1 MRDNDSSGNGTG
13 RFLVVV
19 ILGAVCSAC
28 SGSLATSPSAGR
40 KNAVAADTL
49 VVTRGPFVE
58 RFLVTGELEAVRST
72 YLSVPRVPTW
82 ETSIRW
88 MEADGA
94 AVKAGQ
100 KVIEFD
106 NSSFTR
112 DLEEKRLQRTQALA
126 DLEKKEAEIASQV
139 AEKEFQ
145 VESRRIALDKA
156 EREAAIPEELLSRR
170 EYQDKRLALERARI
184 EHQKALEDLEA
195 ARRANEEEVEQRKI
209 ALDRTQREIEL
220 AQTAI
225 QALVLAA
232 PRDGI
237 FVVGDHWQG
246 RKLQIGDTVWV
257 GMPIAS
263 LPELDA
269 MRVGIDLSDVDDG
282 KILTGMT
289 AVCTLDTYPER
300 TFRGRVSGINAVAQE
315 AEGRSLRRAF
325 SGIVDLDEVDAER
338 MRPGMSV
345 KVEVEAAR
353 TDGVLLVPRAA
364 LDLSGARPKAFLAR
378 GGEIEVTLGMCNAV
392 ACVVESGLSEGDRLR
407 ARG

>member
-1 MRDNDSSGNGTG
+1 M
-13 RFLVVV
+13 
-19 ILGAVCSAC
+19 
-28 SGSLATSPSAGR
+28 
-40 KNAVAADTL
+40 
-49 VVTRGPFVE
+49 TRGPFVE

-82 ETSIRW
+82 ETTIRW

-139 AEKEFQ
+139 AEREFQ
-145 VESRRIALDKA
+145 VDSRRIALDKA
-156 EREAAIPEELLSRR
+156 EREAAIPEELISRR
-170 EYQDKRLALERARI
+170 EYQEKQLAFERARV
-184 EHQKALEDLEA
+184 EHQKSLEDLEA
-195 ARRANEEEVEQRKI
+195 TRRSSEEEIEQRRI
-209 ALDRTQREIEL
+209 ALARTQREIDL

-225 QALVLAA
+225 QALVLSA

-246 RKLQIGDTVWV
+246 RKLQVGDTVWV
-257 GMPIAS
+257 GMPVAS
-263 LPELDA
+263 LPELEA
-269 MRVGIDLSDVDDG
+269 MSVGIDLSDVDDG
-282 KILTGMT
+282 RVVPGMS
-289 AVCTLDTYPER
+289 AVCTLDTYPDR
-300 TFRGRVSGINAVAQE
+300 TFRGRVTAINAVAQE

-325 SGIVDLDEVDAER
+325 AGRVSLDEVDPER

-345 KVEVEAAR
+345 KVEVQAAR
-353 TDGVLLVPRAA
+353 TEGALLAPRAA
-364 LDLSGARPKAFLAR
+364 LDLSGDKPRALLAR
-378 GGEIEVTLGMCNAV
+378 GGEVEVKLGMCNAT
-392 ACVVESGLSEGDRLR
+392 ACIVESGLSEGDRLR